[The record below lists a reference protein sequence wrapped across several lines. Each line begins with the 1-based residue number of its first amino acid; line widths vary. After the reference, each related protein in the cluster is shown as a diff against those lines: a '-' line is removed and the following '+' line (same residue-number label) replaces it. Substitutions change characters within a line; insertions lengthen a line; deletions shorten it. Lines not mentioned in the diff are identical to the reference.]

1 MAYDYKYIKK
11 YIHTEKGKE
20 KIKESNKKYIQSEK
34 GKKAKSKAN
43 KKYFQSE
50 KGKEARKKSN
60 LQPANIERRKIWENS
75 KQGKEKRKIIR
86 NRYILKMKIQ
96 KAKSKLSFEQNYFLN
111 LFLLLFFR

>member
-1 MAYDYKYIKK
+1 MVYNYKNIKK
-11 YIHTEKGKE
+11 YRQTEKGKE
-20 KIKESNKKYIQSEK
+20 SLKKSQKKYNQSEK
-34 GKKAKSKAN
+34 GKEIIKKSQ
-43 KKYFQSE
+43 KKYNQSE

-60 LQPANIERRKIWENS
+60 LQPASIERRKKWENS
-75 KQGKEKRKIIR
+75 EQGKEKRRIIR